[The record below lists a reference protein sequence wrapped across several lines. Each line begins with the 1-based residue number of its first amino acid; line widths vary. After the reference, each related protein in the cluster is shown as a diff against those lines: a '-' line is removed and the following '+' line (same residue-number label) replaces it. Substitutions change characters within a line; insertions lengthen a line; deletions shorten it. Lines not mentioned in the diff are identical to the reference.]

1 MADKLFGLL
10 FTARALFFIFSLY
23 LVYDAL
29 APIAFRE
36 SASERILARAHFSA
50 TVCQQLPHDALLPF
64 LIGCRAKKSSVRG
77 IGILA
82 V

>member
-10 FTARALFFIFSLY
+10 FTASALFFIFSLY

-36 SASERILARAHFSA
+36 
-50 TVCQQLPHDALLPF
+50 
-64 LIGCRAKKSSVRG
+64 
-77 IGILA
+77 
-82 V
+82 

>member
-1 MADKLFGLL
+1 MKSKRADFG
-10 FTARALFFIFSLY
+10 
-23 LVYDAL
+23 
-29 APIAFRE
+29 
-36 SASERILARAHFSA
+36 RAHFSA
-50 TVCQQLPHDALLPF
+50 GVCQQLPHDALLPF